1 MSANEFRPIKAEAGS
16 GILYIGGVDEIDA
29 EQCAENGAGVVL
41 LSARPEYYGALL
53 RVLEI
58 NPDIPI
64 YATAASLRSIKEI
77 LNRKIN
83 ERLIKNSMVID
94 GYEFRIRPSVSWID
108 SVEVYKGGELV
119 ISEPEETAE
128 RDDIEVPAAFIA
140 YASRYGFTKR
150 LAETAAAELSDT
162 YNVILKNAYEMTA
175 DDYRLMNSAD
185 ILLIGTHTINRN
197 APECVWKLIASLDA
211 ARKRGMNYLVFGSYG
226 WAGDAIGLINSALK
240 EMGMRPV
247 SKPVRA
253 LFNPNDDDIETMS
266 KMSNIFKKITK

>member
-1 MSANEFRPIKAEAGS
+1 MSANEFRPIKAETGS

-83 ERLIKNSMVID
+83 ERLIKNNMVID
-94 GYEFRIRPSVSWID
+94 EYEFRIRPSVSWID
-108 SVEVYKGGELV
+108 SVEVYKDGELV
-119 ISEPEETAE
+119 ISEPEEIADC
-128 RDDIEVPAAFIA
+128 DDIKTPAAFIV
-140 YASRYGFTKR
+140 YASRYGFTKH
-150 LAETAAAELSDT
+150 LAETAAAELADS
-162 YNVILKNAYEMTA
+162 YNVILKNAYKMTD
-175 DDYRLMNSAD
+175 DDYKLMNSAD

-197 APECVWKLIASLDA
+197 APECIWKMIASIDA

-226 WAGDAIGLINSALK
+226 WAGDAIDLINSALK

-253 LFNPNDDDIETMS
+253 LFNPKDEDIE
-266 KMSNIFKKITK
+266 KMRKMTNIFKKITK